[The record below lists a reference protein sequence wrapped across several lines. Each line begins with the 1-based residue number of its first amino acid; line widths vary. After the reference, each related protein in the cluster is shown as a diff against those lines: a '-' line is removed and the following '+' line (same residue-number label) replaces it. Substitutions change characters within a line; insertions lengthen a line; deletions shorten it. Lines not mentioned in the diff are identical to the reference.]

1 MSLFRPRIIPV
12 VLIDRD
18 GQAVKTISFNK
29 RVYLGDPINII
40 SLFGSFEVD
49 ELILLDIDATR
60 NNRVISF
67 DILRDIASEAS
78 MPFSVGGGI
87 STIDDIDR
95 VLSMG
100 AEKVVLSDAVFTKPG
115 FLEKASNRFGSSTIS
130 VCINIKKT
138 LFKGYRLYLPYEKKV
153 RKMDI
158 LQAAQFCQE
167 CGVGEIIIQS
177 VDEDGRMEGYDQNI
191 YRDVSSLIEVPIVA
205 LGGAEDIHGMLDL
218 YKNTHVSGL
227 AAGSMFVF
235 SDKKNRGV
243 LVNYPEITDIESVFV
258 GQMRL

>member
-1 MSLFRPRIIPV
+1 
-12 VLIDRD
+12 
-18 GQAVKTISFNK
+18 
-29 RVYLGDPINII
+29 
-40 SLFGSFEVD
+40 
-49 ELILLDIDATR
+49 
-60 NNRVISF
+60 
-67 DILRDIASEAS
+67 
-78 MPFSVGGGI
+78 
-87 STIDDIDR
+87 
-95 VLSMG
+95 
-100 AEKVVLSDAVFTKPG
+100 
-115 FLEKASNRFGSSTIS
+115 
-130 VCINIKKT
+130 
-138 LFKGYRLYLPYEKKV
+138 
-153 RKMDI
+153 MDI